1 MSIKTK
7 EVKSFLNPEVIAKI
21 ENLELR
27 ARMIVEGFMIG
38 LHRSPYHGFSVEFSE
53 HRPYMQGD
61 SLKNLDWKV
70 YAKSEKFFIKQYEEE
85 TNLICHI
92 FLDVSSSMNFK
103 YSSRI
108 TKFDYA
114 TTLAAAL
121 SYIMIN
127 QQDAVGLAIYS
138 DHIHSY
144 LPPKSNIVYLK
155 TLFKELANTIP
166 SGNTNTSNC
175 IDSIVNKINKRGL
188 TIIISDFFD
197 FPSKSE
203 NDIVDSIM
211 TTLKHIHYKKN
222 EIIVF
227 QILDPIEMNFGFD
240 RDSIFIDLE
249 TKDEITTQPYLI
261 QKAYQD
267 AMKDFLNKLKT
278 ECLNYGIQYN
288 LIETTTPFDRALLN
302 YFSKRARLY

>member
-175 IDSIVNKINKRGL
+175 IDSIVNKIDKRGL

>member
-7 EVKSFLNPEVIAKI
+7 EVKSFLNPDVIAKI

-114 TTLAAAL
+114 ITLAAAL

-138 DHIHSY
+138 DHLHSY

-155 TLFKELANTIP
+155 TLFTELANTIP

-175 IDSIVNKINKRGL
+175 IDSIINKINKRGL

-267 AMKDFLNKLKT
+267 AMKDFLNRLKT

-302 YFSKRARLY
+302 YFSKRAKLY